1 VLTAEL
7 CSNNLTIQSRGT
19 TIVPMFLPLSQ
30 ALNPM
35 RFFLAIGFLVSLSAS
50 AASTAPSLAGIW
62 KSDRSLSIAFAE
74 RNNKLLPKTR
84 HFWAEMVGRLT
95 VTVTGNSIRSEL
107 PPWDIKIEGT
117 AHHMDGFSNTSSY
130 KVVYSDPKTVV
141 VVAEN
146 PVTLA
151 PEPTT
156 YNFVGSDTFWIY
168 TGRGDD
174 ESPGSHLRE
183 YFRRVRQ

>member
-1 VLTAEL
+1 
-7 CSNNLTIQSRGT
+7 
-19 TIVPMFLPLSQ
+19 
-30 ALNPM
+30 
-35 RFFLAIGFLVSLSAS
+35 
-50 AASTAPSLAGIW
+50 LAGIW

-130 KVVYSDPKTVV
+130 KVVYSDPDGRSRRG
-141 VVAEN
+141 
-146 PVTLA
+146 
-151 PEPTT
+151 EPGHFGART
-156 YNFVGSDTFWIY
+156 N
-168 TGRGDD
+168 
-174 ESPGSHLRE
+174 HLQLRC
-183 YFRRVRQ
+183 FRYILDLHGPRR